1 MQKCSN
7 IYVGKGCKY
16 TSAAVSVSCI
26 VIKKNLQIS
35 HTNTDAVARR
45 CSVKKVFLEISQNSQ
60 ENICTRVSVLIKVF
74 SCEFC
79 EISKNTFSNRTP
91 FLTEH
96 LWWLLL
102 PIPFC
107 LKIFQQIHFTWNISL
122 IPYNSHKTNQF
133 ENTFPYQKTICNIC
147 PTKTHLF
154 HRPDLQMYLFD

>member
-1 MQKCSN
+1 MQKSSN
-7 IYVGKGCKY
+7 IYVRKGCKY

-60 ENICTRVSVLIKVF
+60 GSICTRVSVLIKLQASGLQQVF

-91 FLTEH
+91 LVAASANTILFKDFSTNTLYLKH
-96 LWWLLL
+96 ISDSLQLSQNKPIWKYIPL
-102 PIPFC
+102 P
-107 LKIFQQIHFTWNISL
+107 KTSL
-122 IPYNSHKTNQF
+122 
-133 ENTFPYQKTICNIC
+133 
-147 PTKTHLF
+147 
-154 HRPDLQMYLFD
+154 D

>member
-1 MQKCSN
+1 MQKSSN

-16 TSAAVSVSCI
+16 TSAAVSASCI

-35 HTNTDAVARR
+35 HTSTDAVARR

-60 ENICTRVSVLIKVF
+60 ENICTRVSVLIKLQACNRCFPVNF
-74 SCEFC
+74 VKFL
-79 EISKNTFSNRTP
+79 RTP
-91 FLTEH
+91 SLTEH

-107 LKIFQQIHFTWNISL
+107 SKIFQQIHFTWNISL

-133 ENTFPYQKTICNIC
+133 ENTFPYQK
-147 PTKTHLF
+147 L
-154 HRPDLQMYLFD
+154 L